1 MCVDFLAQYLA
12 QPRRGHLM
20 QVFHIFAY
28 LKAHSR
34 SKVVF
39 DLSYPML
46 DFESFHQADW
56 TDFYVGAKENILS
69 NAPEPRGKPIM
80 MSCFVDADHAG
91 NLVTRRSH
99 MGIIIFCNRAP
110 ILWFSKRQNTVKS
123 STIGLEFIA
132 GTIAVELVEA
142 LRYKLWMFG
151 IPLDGPTNM
160 YFDNN
165 SVVINS
171 SHPESTLMQSHTIK
185 FENLLLKV

>member
-39 DLSYPML
+39 DPSYPML

>member
-1 MCVDFLAQYLA
+1 
-12 QPRRGHLM
+12 M

-39 DLSYPML
+39 DPSYPML